1 MNFLNFPISH
11 KQKKRAFALFNYIA
25 VIKNQPSF
33 SPKPFWT
40 LTKNNANVTPQKK
53 VAAISRNSVN
63 AIGPLKITAL
73 IKNRKLNTTAR
84 I

>member
-33 SPKPFWT
+33 SPKPF
-40 LTKNNANVTPQKK
+40 
-53 VAAISRNSVN
+53 
-63 AIGPLKITAL
+63 
-73 IKNRKLNTTAR
+73 
-84 I
+84 